1 MMMCQEERT
10 TLMKTLQEAEVL
22 RPGVKSPPMDEQ
34 ARKDLEE
41 DIARMEM
48 ELAKAQERIESA
60 QVR

>member
-1 MMMCQEERT
+1 
-10 TLMKTLQEAEVL
+10 
-22 RPGVKSPPMDEQ
+22 MDEQ

-60 QVR
+60 QVL